1 MRIRKVGVVGLGT
14 MGGGIAQVS
23 AQCGYSV
30 VVSDINKDVAQQGV
44 TRISE
49 GLDGRVKKGKM
60 KDEER
65 RDILSRIS
73 IAEDLKGFADCDLV
87 IEAVFEDT
95 KVKEEVFRALD
106 AHCKPEAILAT
117 NTSSLSVTSLSK
129 TVSGGRRSRFVGI
142 HFFYPAQ
149 VNRLIEVIPI
159 EGTEPSI
166 IDDATRFARSL
177 GKIPIRVKD
186 APGFAVNRYFV
197 PILNEACRML
207 EEGIPPATIEKTVM
221 DALGI
226 SMGPFALI
234 MGIKPS
240 IAYHAEASL
249 GERLGEF
256 YTPCRKLREIF
267 DAGKVDVTGEADK
280 DPVITENIRNRV
292 YGLVF
297 TICARMVEEGVATPR
312 DIDIGALVGLAW
324 KKGPFALMN
333 SIGISKSYELAK
345 GFAERYKGLELPE
358 TLKRM
363 AETGKR
369 WEMPMVFVEKSGHIA
384 RVIIRR
390 PEALNALNDSVL
402 KDLDDAFTS
411 LEKDKSVRVILF
423 MGEGTSFIAGADI
436 KRMLDANME
445 EIERFL
451 RFGQRVTMRIQ
462 NMPQPVIA
470 LVNGYALGGGCE
482 MLLSCDFAIASDTA
496 MIGLPE
502 VKLGIHPGFGGT
514 QRLPRAIP
522 LPRAKEMIYTGAQIP
537 ASDAEKIGLV
547 ARVVKGAEL
556 YDAGEEVAG
565 MICANGPIAVQLA
578 KSAVNRGIEQ
588 PLKKALETELQ
599 SILETFKTKDKT
611 EGLSAFIEK
620 RKPQFKGE

>member
-1 MRIRKVGVVGLGT
+1 
-14 MGGGIAQVS
+14 
-23 AQCGYSV
+23 
-30 VVSDINKDVAQQGV
+30 
-44 TRISE
+44 
-49 GLDGRVKKGKM
+49 
-60 KDEER
+60 
-65 RDILSRIS
+65 
-73 IAEDLKGFADCDLV
+73 
-87 IEAVFEDT
+87 
-95 KVKEEVFRALD
+95 
-106 AHCKPEAILAT
+106 
-117 NTSSLSVTSLSK
+117 
-129 TVSGGRRSRFVGI
+129 
-142 HFFYPAQ
+142 
-149 VNRLIEVIPI
+149 
-159 EGTEPSI
+159 
-166 IDDATRFARSL
+166 
-177 GKIPIRVKD
+177 
-186 APGFAVNRYFV
+186 
-197 PILNEACRML
+197 
-207 EEGIPPATIEKTVM
+207 
-221 DALGI
+221 
-226 SMGPFALI
+226 
-234 MGIKPS
+234 
-240 IAYHAEASL
+240 
-249 GERLGEF
+249 
-256 YTPCRKLREIF
+256 
-267 DAGKVDVTGEADK
+267 
-280 DPVITENIRNRV
+280 
-292 YGLVF
+292 
-297 TICARMVEEGVATPR
+297 
-312 DIDIGALVGLAW
+312 
-324 KKGPFALMN
+324 
-333 SIGISKSYELAK
+333 
-345 GFAERYKGLELPE
+345 
-358 TLKRM
+358 
-363 AETGKR
+363 
-369 WEMPMVFVEKSGHIA
+369 MPMVFVEKSGHIA